1 MVDILINKCESDTYV
16 CRQSTFLAMSGSS
29 SSSELER
36 EQEQVEVPAELT
48 NQQLQQLVLSLQKER
63 EQVFILTF
71 VFIRLSQLTEQ
82 VPEPCMQEPEVSTGS
97 EEVNGGEQAGVRG
110 LPPLCRQLD
119 IGPGGNT

>member
-1 MVDILINKCESDTYV
+1 MYLFDFLSMSD
-16 CRQSTFLAMSGSS
+16 
-29 SSSELER
+29 
-36 EQEQVEVPAELT
+36 
-48 NQQLQQLVLSLQKER
+48 
-63 EQVFILTF
+63 
-71 VFIRLSQLTEQ
+71 TEQ